1 MWFWMKV
8 VDHFKKKN
16 YYLKHLVVNL
26 CIENVCMHTLP
37 GVRPFLM
44 SDGWVFP
51 FFSSVVQSLVKFND
65 SLPQC
70 QCILSEYHKRY
81 NCLLHFLLKSLRL
94 DILIYKMTM
103 ISNRHLFP
111 KLLFP
116 SMFYVVLQKLALWS
130 SRLLESEVQDIWQK
144 CDSKFLNWLLLLI
157 TFQNISCWYCVV
169 FRNWKPA
176 FLSVLQTQNLY
187 EWEVADTG
195 WPHLTWSLNYLV
207 FLIFLYTHTMYL

>member
-1 MWFWMKV
+1 MKV
-8 VDHFKKKN
+8 VDHFKKKLLFETLGCKSV
-16 YYLKHLVVNL
+16 YR
-26 CIENVCMHTLP
+26 ECMHAHTSWCQTFLN
-37 GVRPFLM
+37 VRWLCFSFFFL
-44 SDGWVFP
+44 
-51 FFSSVVQSLVKFND
+51 SVVQSLVKFND

-130 SRLLESEVQDIWQK
+130 SRLLESEVQDI
-144 CDSKFLNWLLLLI
+144 
-157 TFQNISCWYCVV
+157 
-169 FRNWKPA
+169 
-176 FLSVLQTQNLY
+176 
-187 EWEVADTG
+187 
-195 WPHLTWSLNYLV
+195 
-207 FLIFLYTHTMYL
+207 